1 MTLSTNTASAPTG
14 PELTFTVPTT
24 IAILGGAGRVGSG
37 LATKL
42 ASQGHRLLLGEG
54 APDDAA
60 ASWTGPAVTFTDAA
74 SAARDAQIVIN
85 ATPGDTS
92 LERLSTL
99 SAELDGKILVDV
111 SNATRRSATSP
122 IGDLC
127 YPGSSLAEKLQ
138 EALPNTR
145 VVKTLNTMM
154 FRVMTN
160 PQGLSTPPT
169 AFLSG
174 NDAGA
179 KASVCALLGELGW
192 SSDQLID
199 LGDVT
204 TARGT
209 EELFLFVPYLA
220 KTLGFVPFAV
230 TVAR

>member
-1 MTLSTNTASAPTG
+1 MTVSPTSTRQDLRFSA
-14 PELTFTVPTT
+14 PTT
-24 IAILGGAGRVGSG
+24 IAVLGGGGRVGSG

-42 ASQGHRLLLGEG
+42 ASQGHRLIVGEVD
-54 APDDAA
+54 PDDAA
-60 ASWTGPAVTFTDAA
+60 ANWTGPAVGFTDAA

-92 LERLSTL
+92 LERLSAL
-99 SAELDGKILVDV
+99 SAELAGKILIDV
-111 SNATRRSATSP
+111 TNATKRSATSP
-122 IGDLC
+122 TGELC
-127 YPGSSLAEKLQ
+127 FPGSSLAEKLQ
-138 EALPNTR
+138 EALPGTR

-154 FRVMTN
+154 FKVMTN
-160 PQGLSTPPT
+160 PQGLGTPPT

-179 KASVCALLGELGW
+179 KTTVRALLGQLGW
-192 SSDQLID
+192 TDDQIMD